1 MMNRKQWT
9 DSFYRFSRKLEGR
22 VFCSVRNKACGRPAH
37 GLRGS
42 QHRLYSPNLRG
53 AASKLSVTRTRKKK
67 KSFRWRSLPFRGTV
81 CRTYVNKRKTQNTKA
96 SRNKRWPLNSSKQQQ
111 QKSIKFTHRK
121 KKTKERR
128 HTKTTLCFFCSLRV
142 THMKKAD
149 APPPPKKKKK
159 KKAQPDRP
167 TNKHTKQRK
176 KTHRKKQ
183 DTHKRRFAFSAP

>member
-9 DSFYRFSRKLEGR
+9 DSFYPFSRKLEGR

-149 APPPPKKKKK
+149 AQKKKKDEESTTGQ
-159 KKAQPDRP
+159 A
-167 TNKHTKQRK
+167 HTH
-176 KTHRKKQ
+176 TH
-183 DTHKRRFAFSAP
+183 THMYKILYN